1 MMAVSGKIR
10 ERSQLRRHSL
20 QDDTIESVLFQLE
33 GHTYCVIPAGHSD
46 KQQGDDMERP
56 SIEYDG
62 RSICGWLRADDR
74 NYFVVTRSD
83 SVKAEP
89 DHSVAKDTLWEMLSE
104 RETQTALLVSHGKG
118 TKQIAA
124 HLRISEHTVRT
135 YMRRIFSKLRVST
148 RPAMVAQLMRLGF
161 FAPDFDGLRPKGKA
175 GGEPNHDPMIAS
187 LVQSAPEPIARPQCF
202 NRRRPRHL

>member
-1 MMAVSGKIR
+1 MAVSGKIR
-10 ERSQLRRHSL
+10 ERSQLRRHS
-20 QDDTIESVLFQLE
+20 QQNDTIESALFQLE
-33 GHTYCVIPAGHSD
+33 GHTYCVIPASRSD
-46 KQQGDDMERP
+46 EQQGDGMERP
-56 SIEYDG
+56 SIG
-62 RSICGWLRADDR
+62 RSICGWLRTDDR

-83 SVKAEP
+83 NVKAEP
-89 DHSVAKDTLWEMLSE
+89 YHSVAKDTLWEMLSE

-175 GGEPNHDPMIAS
+175 GGEPDHDPMIAS
-187 LVQSAPEPIARPQCF
+187 LVQSAPEHIVRPQCF